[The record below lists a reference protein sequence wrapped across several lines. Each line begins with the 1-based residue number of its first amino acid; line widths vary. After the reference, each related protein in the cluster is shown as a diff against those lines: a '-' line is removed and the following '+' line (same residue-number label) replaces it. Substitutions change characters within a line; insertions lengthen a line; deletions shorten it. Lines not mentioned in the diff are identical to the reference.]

1 MSVTPVAASLTRV
14 ALQIGPRRYDLALDP
29 ERTLGDVV
37 RAAGVAAVPGLLVLD
52 STGRSL
58 ELRRAVAS
66 QVDDGAVLHVVAPAP
81 RPRGKA
87 ARAAQRAQAAARR
100 PDPQAGLLALAG
112 TAGVVAAAVELLDPT
127 HGGTRSLVLALVT
140 GALALVLALARPAA
154 RTAATLAAPV
164 LGLAAGIAATD
175 PGTGVDVRLAL
186 VVGLIAAAAV
196 SSVRYLTTRAARS
209 GDDLAAVLA
218 VGLAVVAVVA
228 LAVLL
233 AGLPGTV
240 TAAVLLGL
248 VPVAL
253 RALPV
258 LSLSVPDEQLV
269 DLAHVSRTAPTVRGA
284 RPRGL
289 GRVNERQV
297 ARTVGQ
303 AELRSDAGV
312 LLVCLIPP
320 VLVPPVLTAA
330 PAGTV
335 PGWGALV
342 LVVALVAALALQ
354 PRAARGDI
362 ARWAPRV
369 AAAIVLVE
377 VALLAGDRLGPL
389 PVTAAV
395 GLVLALLSA
404 LLALPLARGWR
415 SVGFS
420 RLADL
425 VENLGV
431 VLALPAALVAVDMIE
446 TLRRMTS

>member
-1 MSVTPVAASLTRV
+1 VHVTVTPVATSLTRV
-14 ALQIGPRRYDLALDP
+14 ALQIGPQRYDIALDP
-29 ERTLGDVV
+29 ERTLAAVV
-37 RAAGVAAVPGLLVLD
+37 RAAGIAEVPGLLVLD
-52 STGRSL
+52 SAGRPL
-58 ELRRAVAS
+58 ELRRPVAA
-66 QVDDGAVLHVVAPAP
+66 QVADGAVLHV
-81 RPRGKA
+81 
-87 ARAAQRAQAAARR
+87 AAQRAQVAARR
-100 PDPQAGLLALAG
+100 PDPQAGLLTLAALGA
-112 TAGVVAAAVELLDPT
+112 AVAAAVELLDPAR
-127 HGGTRSLVLALVT
+127 GGARALALALGA
-140 GALALVLALARPAA
+140 GALALLLALARPAS

-164 LGLAAGIAATD
+164 LGLTAGIAAID
-175 PGTGVDVRLAL
+175 PADGVDVRLAL
-186 VVGLIAAAAV
+186 VVGLVVAAAV
-196 SSVRYLTTRAARS
+196 CAVRYLSTRAARA

-218 VGLAVVAVVA
+218 VALTVVAVTA
-228 LAVLL
+228 LGVLL
-233 AGLPGTV
+233 AGLPGV
-240 TAAVLLGL
+240 VAAAVLLGL

-258 LSLSVPDEQLV
+258 LTLSVPDEQLV
-269 DLAHVSRTAPTVRGA
+269 DLAHVSRTAPSVRGT

-297 ARTVGQ
+297 TRTVGQ
-303 AELRSDAGV
+303 AEARNDAGV
-312 LLVCLIPP
+312 LLVCLVPP
-320 VLVPPVLTAA
+320 LLVPPVLLAA
-330 PAGTV
+330 QPGTV

-354 PRAARGDI
+354 PRAARGAV

-389 PVTAAV
+389 PVVAGV
-395 GLVLALLSA
+395 GLLLGLLCALV
-404 LLALPLARGWR
+404 ALPIARGWR

>member
-1 MSVTPVAASLTRV
+1 VHVTVTPVATSLTRV
-14 ALQIGPRRYDLALDP
+14 ALQIGPQRYDIALDP
-29 ERTLGDVV
+29 ERTLAAVV
-37 RAAGVAAVPGLLVLD
+37 RAAGIAEVPGLLVLD
-52 STGRSL
+52 SAGRPL
-58 ELRRAVAS
+58 ELRRPVAA
-66 QVDDGAVLHVVAPAP
+66 QVADGAVLHVVAPAP
-81 RPRGKA
+81 RPRGRA
-87 ARAAQRAQAAARR
+87 ARAAQRAQVAARR
-100 PDPQAGLLALAG
+100 PDPQAGLLTLAALGA
-112 TAGVVAAAVELLDPT
+112 AVAAAVELLDPAR
-127 HGGTRSLVLALVT
+127 GGARALALALGA
-140 GALALVLALARPAA
+140 GALALLLALARPAS

-164 LGLAAGIAATD
+164 LGLTAGIAAID
-175 PGTGVDVRLAL
+175 PADGVDVRLAL
-186 VVGLIAAAAV
+186 VVGLVVAAAV
-196 SSVRYLTTRAARS
+196 CAVRYLSTRAARA

-218 VGLAVVAVVA
+218 VALTVVAVTA
-228 LAVLL
+228 L
-233 AGLPGTV
+233 G
-240 TAAVLLGL
+240 VLLGL

-258 LSLSVPDEQLV
+258 LTLSVPDEQLV
-269 DLAHVSRTAPTVRGA
+269 DLAHVSRTAPSVRGT

-297 ARTVGQ
+297 TRTVGQ
-303 AELRSDAGV
+303 AEARNDAGV
-312 LLVCLIPP
+312 LLVCLVPP
-320 VLVPPVLTAA
+320 LLVPPVLLAA
-330 PAGTV
+330 QPGTV

-354 PRAARGDI
+354 PRAARGAV

-389 PVTAAV
+389 PVVAGV
-395 GLVLALLSA
+395 GLLLGLLCALV
-404 LLALPLARGWR
+404 ALPIARGWR

>member
-1 MSVTPVAASLTRV
+1 VHVTVTPVATSLTRV
-14 ALQIGPRRYDLALDP
+14 ALQIGPQRYDIALDP
-29 ERTLGDVV
+29 ERTLAAVV
-37 RAAGVAAVPGLLVLD
+37 RAAGIAEVPGLLVLD
-52 STGRSL
+52 SAGRPL
-58 ELRRAVAS
+58 ELRRPVAA
-66 QVDDGAVLHVVAPAP
+66 QVADGAVLHVVAPAP
-81 RPRGKA
+81 RPRGRA
-87 ARAAQRAQAAARR
+87 ARAAQRAQVAARR
-100 PDPQAGLLALAG
+100 PDPQAGLLTL
-112 TAGVVAAAVELLDPT
+112 VAAAVELLDPAR
-127 HGGTRSLVLALVT
+127 GGARALALALGA
-140 GALALVLALARPAA
+140 GALALLLALARPAS

-164 LGLAAGIAATD
+164 LGLTAGIAAID
-175 PGTGVDVRLAL
+175 PADGVDVRLAL
-186 VVGLIAAAAV
+186 VVGLVVAAAV
-196 SSVRYLTTRAARS
+196 CAVRYLSTRAARA

-218 VGLAVVAVVA
+218 VALTVVAVTA
-228 LAVLL
+228 LGVLL
-233 AGLPGTV
+233 AGLPGV
-240 TAAVLLGL
+240 VAAAVLLGL

-258 LSLSVPDEQLV
+258 LTLSVPDEQLV
-269 DLAHVSRTAPTVRGA
+269 DLAHVSRTAPSVRGT

-297 ARTVGQ
+297 TRTVGQ
-303 AELRSDAGV
+303 AEARNDAGV
-312 LLVCLIPP
+312 LLVCLVPP
-320 VLVPPVLTAA
+320 LLVPPVLLAA
-330 PAGTV
+330 QPGTV

-354 PRAARGDI
+354 PRAARGAV

-389 PVTAAV
+389 PVVAGV
-395 GLVLALLSA
+395 GLLLGLLCALV
-404 LLALPLARGWR
+404 ALPIARGWR